1 MKTLSLK
8 SSIAGLFFFGII
20 LFTAQPVVAAS
31 RAVVLAKQPVSGNS
45 NLDNIILSPNPQ
57 MDLNQVLQVGLPD
70 IEGQVRQYMRD
81 NIEKLK
87 QAAKN
92 FEDATGVK
100 AGAAYEISLGGTEET
115 GEVKLEYD
123 VMDLAA
129 WDGKSDLPV
138 KLKIERED
146 VGAIEVSY
154 DPDAPIKVKEI
165 KFEKKMPGGV
175 VSQSG
180 TITVE
185 GTREKPVVKVT
196 YGQKAEKEVGGIKGE
211 AEQTIGL
218 DLSRSADDLYDPEW
232 NPRSEWAIV
241 RGVEDIIA
249 MTDWGV
255 KFSGKKETD
264 IGPGEKIITGVDLTV
279 NTDRVR
285 SWWTDWLFSDMH
297 EAFERLD
304 DQLDREVQWRRDKIK
319 AEAVR
324 LGINTDGKTNQQII
338 NEIKTAWNANPG
350 QQRPIFRNPG
360 PRVDPVRTPGRG
372 SGKNPPTDQQPGV
385 ALTPP
390 APGDSKP
397 SQEYKNPYGEYKNP
411 YGEYRN
417 PYGEYRN
424 PYK

>member
-1 MKTLSLK
+1 MKTVLK
-8 SSIAGLFFFGII
+8 SLLAGLLIFG
-20 LFTAQPVVAAS
+20 LFLLVCQPAAAAQIPG
-31 RAVVLAKQPVSGNS
+31 SGWES
-45 NLDNIILSPNPQ
+45 IVLSPNPQ

-70 IEGQVRQYMRD
+70 IEGQVRQYMRN

-87 QAAKN
+87 QAARE
-92 FEDATGVK
+92 FEEATGVK
-100 AGAAYEISLGGTEET
+100 AGASYEISLGGTEET

-138 KLKIERED
+138 KLKIEREG

-154 DPDAPIKVKEI
+154 DPAAPVKVKEI

-185 GTREKPVVKVT
+185 GTWEKPVVKVT
-196 YGQKAEKEVGGIKGE
+196 YGQKAEKEVGGFKGE

-264 IGPGEKIITGVDLTV
+264 VGPGEKIITGVDLTV

-297 EAFERLD
+297 EAFDRLD
-304 DQLDREVQWRRDKIK
+304 DQLDREAQWRRDKIT
-319 AEAVR
+319 AEANR
-324 LGINTDGKTNQQII
+324 LGIKTDGKTNQQII
-338 NEIKTAWNANPG
+338 NEIRAAWNANPG
-350 QQRPIFRNPG
+350 QQRTIFRNPG
-360 PRVDPVRTPGRG
+360 PRVDPVRAPGRG
-372 SGKNPPTDQQPGV
+372 SRKNPPTDQQPGV

-390 APGDSKP
+390 AAGDSKS

-411 YGEYRN
+411 YDEYRN
-417 PYGEYRN
+417 PYGEYKN